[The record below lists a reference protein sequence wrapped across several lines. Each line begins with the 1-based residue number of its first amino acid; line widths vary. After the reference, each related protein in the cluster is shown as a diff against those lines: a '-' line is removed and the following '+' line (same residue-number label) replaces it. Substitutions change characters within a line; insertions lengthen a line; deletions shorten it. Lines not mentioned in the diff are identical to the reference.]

1 MSLEGEKRVK
11 PALGWRKP
19 PLRLTTDIAK
29 AKGLRQIVTLRAL
42 TGIWETVCFARSQ
55 YRLLVLSQG
64 RLAGAH

>member
-1 MSLEGEKRVK
+1 MSLEREKRVK

-42 TGIWETVCFARSQ
+42 TGIWETVRFARSQ
-55 YRLLVLSQG
+55 CRLMILSQSG
-64 RLAGAH
+64 LARAH